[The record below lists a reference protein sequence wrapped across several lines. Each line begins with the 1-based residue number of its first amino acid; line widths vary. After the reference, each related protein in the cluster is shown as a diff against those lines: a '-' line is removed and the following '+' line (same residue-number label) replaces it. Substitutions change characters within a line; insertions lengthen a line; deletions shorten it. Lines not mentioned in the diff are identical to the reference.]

1 MEKVNILNRDME
13 NIMIRAFIYPVF
25 QSRIEKNKE
34 RKIYDFF
41 NFGSGWVGFN
51 IIENIEY
58 SYKGWPTKDPEEE
71 QLVKDVIDYYSSNNL
86 FEEKKQKLFLIL
98 YGLKN
103 YGNVFY
109 EELKKHGLSN
119 RISLERV
126 LQAIGSCILPDNIN
140 YNNDDIEQIISDKDS
155 KIILSVLAI
164 FLNKKCEI
172 KAEKKQT
179 SNIPKREEAVDS
191 TRDKTESITTP
202 TTEEREM
209 PLLSEGLPSMVSAL
223 SFVKNHPL
231 KTEDESNSLFSQKL
245 KDLIDK
251 ELEKKQKVILSVDYF
266 PLDILKKALEAAEI
280 EIEQGIL
287 PFKTTMT
294 ITQDGIT
301 IGNELIN
308 LNDKLSISEN
318 AADWWT
324 HQLGHAFRQEHDLS
338 SSNNMKL

>member
-13 NIMIRAFIYPVF
+13 NILIRAFIYPVF

-34 RKIYDFF
+34 SEIYNFF
-41 NFGSGWVGFN
+41 NFGSGWANKN

-58 SYKGWPTKDPEEE
+58 SYKFWPVEDPEEE

-119 RISLERV
+119 KISLKRV
-126 LQAIGSCILPDNIN
+126 LEAIGSCILPDNIN

-155 KIILSVLAI
+155 KIILSVLAV
-164 FLNKKCEI
+164 FLNKEYEI
-172 KAEKKQT
+172 KAKRKQT
-179 SNIPKREEAVDS
+179 SNIPKRTEAVDS
-191 TRDKTESITTP
+191 TRDKTVSITTP
-202 TTEEREM
+202 TTEESEI
-209 PLLSEGLPSMVSAL
+209 PPLPEGLLSMASAMNI
-223 SFVKNHPL
+223 VNDPPL
-231 KTEDESNSLFSQKL
+231 ETEDDSKNSFSLIL

-251 ELEKKQKVILSVDYF
+251 ELEKKQKVTLSVDYF
-266 PLDILKKALEAAEI
+266 PLDILITALKEAGI

-301 IGNELIN
+301 IGDELIN
-308 LNDKLSISEN
+308 LNDKLSISGN
-318 AADWWT
+318 AAEWWT
-324 HQLGHAFRQEHDLS
+324 HQLGHTLRKEYDLS
-338 SSNNMKL
+338 SSNKLKM

>member
-13 NIMIRAFIYPVF
+13 NILIRAFIYPVF

-41 NFGSGWVGFN
+41 NFGSGWANKN

-58 SYKGWPTKDPEEE
+58 SYKFWPVEDPEEE

-119 RISLERV
+119 RISLKRV
-126 LQAIGSCILPDNIN
+126 LEAIGSCILPDNIN

-155 KIILSVLAI
+155 KIILSVLAV
-164 FLNKKCEI
+164 FLNKEYEI
-172 KAEKKQT
+172 KAKRKQT
-179 SNIPKREEAVDS
+179 SNIPKRIEAVDS
-191 TRDKTESITTP
+191 TRDKTVSPTIEESEIP
-202 TTEEREM
+202 
-209 PLLSEGLPSMVSAL
+209 PLPEGPLAMAGAL
-223 SFVKNHPL
+223 SFVNAHPP
-231 KTEDESNSLFSQKL
+231 KTDDDSNSVFLQKL
-245 KDLIDK
+245 IELIDE
-251 ELEKKQKVILSVDYF
+251 ELEKKQKVTLEVDYY
-266 PLDILKKALEAAEI
+266 PLDILKTALEAAEI
-280 EIEQGIL
+280 WVEQGIL
-287 PFKTTMT
+287 PLKTTMT

-301 IGNELIN
+301 IGNESIN
-308 LNDKLSISEN
+308 LNDELSISEN
-318 AADWWT
+318 AAKWWT
-324 HQLGHAFRQEHDLS
+324 HQLGHTLRQEYDLS
-338 SSNNMKL
+338 SSNKLKM

>member
-13 NIMIRAFIYPVF
+13 NILIRAFIYPVF

-34 RKIYDFF
+34 SEIYNFF
-41 NFGSGWVGFN
+41 NFGSGWANKN

-58 SYKGWPTKDPEEE
+58 SYKFWPVEDPEEE

-119 RISLERV
+119 RISLKRV
-126 LQAIGSCILPDNIN
+126 LEAIGSCILPDNIN

-155 KIILSVLAI
+155 KIILSVLAV
-164 FLNKKCEI
+164 FLNKEYEI
-172 KAEKKQT
+172 KAKRKQT
-179 SNIPKREEAVDS
+179 SNIPKRTEAVDS
-191 TRDKTESITTP
+191 TRDKTVSP
-202 TTEEREM
+202 TTEESEI
-209 PLLSEGLPSMVSAL
+209 PPLPEGLLSMASAMNI
-223 SFVKNHPL
+223 VNDPPL
-231 KTEDESNSLFSQKL
+231 ETEDDSKNSFSLIL

-251 ELEKKQKVILSVDYF
+251 ELEKKQKVTLSVDYF
-266 PLDILKKALEAAEI
+266 PLDILKTALKEAGI

-318 AADWWT
+318 AAEWWT
-324 HQLGHAFRQEHDLS
+324 HQLGHTLRKEYDLS
-338 SSNNMKL
+338 SSNKLKM

>member
-13 NIMIRAFIYPVF
+13 NILIRAFIYPAF

-41 NFGSGWVGFN
+41 NFGSGWANKN
-51 IIENIEY
+51 IIENIEN

-119 RISLERV
+119 RISLKRV
-126 LQAIGSCILPDNIN
+126 LQAISSCILPDNIN

-164 FLNKKCEI
+164 FLNKKYEI
-172 KAEKKQT
+172 KAERKQT
-179 SNIPKREEAVDS
+179 SNIPKRKEAVDS
-191 TRDKTESITTP
+191 TRDKTKSITTP
-202 TTEEREM
+202 TIEESEIP
-209 PLLSEGLPSMVSAL
+209 PLPEGPLSMASAL
-223 SFVKNHPL
+223 SIVNERPL
-231 KTEDESNSLFSQKL
+231 KTEDDSKNSFSQIL
-245 KDLIDK
+245 KELIDE
-251 ELEKKQKVILSVDYF
+251 ELDKRQKVTLSVEYY
-266 PLDILKKALEAAEI
+266 PLDILKTALKAAEI

-287 PFKTTMT
+287 PLKTTMI

-308 LNDKLSISEN
+308 LNDNLSISEN
-318 AADWWT
+318 AAEWWT
-324 HQLGHAFRQEHDLS
+324 HQLGHAFRQEYDLS

>member
-13 NIMIRAFIYPVF
+13 DILIRAFIYPAF

-34 RKIYDFF
+34 RKIYKYF
-41 NFGSGWVGFN
+41 NFGSGWVNKN

-58 SYKGWPTKDPEEE
+58 SYKFWPAEDPEEE

-119 RISLERV
+119 KISLKRV
-126 LQAIGSCILPDNIN
+126 LEAIGSCILPDNIN

-155 KIILSVLAI
+155 KIILSVLAV
-164 FLNKKCEI
+164 FLNKEYEI
-172 KAEKKQT
+172 KAKRKQT
-179 SNIPKREEAVDS
+179 SNIPKRTEAVDS
-191 TRDKTESITTP
+191 TRDKTVSP
-202 TTEEREM
+202 TTEESEI
-209 PLLSEGLPSMVSAL
+209 PPLPEGLLSMASAMNI
-223 SFVKNHPL
+223 VNDPPL
-231 KTEDESNSLFSQKL
+231 ETEDDSKNSFSLIL

-251 ELEKKQKVILSVDYF
+251 ELEKKQKVTLSVDYF
-266 PLDILKKALEAAEI
+266 PLDILKTALKEAGI

-301 IGNELIN
+301 IGDELIN

-318 AADWWT
+318 AAEWWT
-324 HQLGHAFRQEHDLS
+324 HQLGHTLRQKYDLS
-338 SSNNMKL
+338 SSNKLKM

>member
-1 MEKVNILNRDME
+1 MEKVNILDRDME
-13 NIMIRAFIYPVF
+13 NILIRAFIYPVF
-25 QSRIEKNKE
+25 QSRIEKNKKSE
-34 RKIYDFF
+34 IYDFF
-41 NFGSGWVGFN
+41 NFGIGWTNKN

-58 SYKGWPTKDPEEE
+58 SYKSWPTKDPEEE

-109 EELKKHGLSN
+109 EELKKHGLNN

-126 LQAIGSCILPDNIN
+126 LQEIGSCILPDNIN
-140 YNNDDIEQIISDKDS
+140 YNNDDIEKIISDKDS
-155 KIILSVLAI
+155 KIILSVLAV
-164 FLNKKCEI
+164 FLNKKYEI
-172 KAEKKQT
+172 KAERKQT
-179 SNIPKREEAVDS
+179 SNIPKRKEEVDS
-191 TRDKTESITTP
+191 TRDKTVSITTP
-202 TTEEREM
+202 TIEESEIP
-209 PLLSEGLPSMVSAL
+209 PLPKGPLAMAGAL
-223 SFVKNHPL
+223 SFVNAHPP
-231 KTEDESNSLFSQKL
+231 KTEDDSNSVFLQKL
-245 KDLIDK
+245 KELIDE
-251 ELEKKQKVILSVDYF
+251 ELEKKQKVTLEVDYY
-266 PLDILKKALEAAEI
+266 PLDILKTALKEAGI

-318 AADWWT
+318 AAEWWT
-324 HQLGHAFRQEHDLS
+324 HQLGHTLRQEYDLS
-338 SSNNMKL
+338 SSNKIKI

>member
-1 MEKVNILNRDME
+1 MEKANILNRDME
-13 NIMIRAFIYPVF
+13 NILIRAFIYPVF

-34 RKIYDFF
+34 SEIYDFF
-41 NFGSGWVGFN
+41 NFGSGWTNKN

-58 SYKGWPTKDPEEE
+58 SYKYWPTKDPEEE

-164 FLNKKCEI
+164 FLNKKYEI
-172 KAEKKQT
+172 KAERKQT
-179 SNIPKREEAVDS
+179 SNIPKKEEAVDS
-191 TRDKTESITTP
+191 TRNKTKSITTP
-202 TTEEREM
+202 TTEESEI
-209 PLLSEGLPSMVSAL
+209 PLLSEGLLSMVSAM
-223 SFVKNHPL
+223 SFVNEHPL
-231 KTEDESNSLFSQKL
+231 ETEDDSKNLFSLRL
-245 KDLIDK
+245 KELIDK
-251 ELEKKQKVILSVDYF
+251 ELDKRQIVTLRVDYY
-266 PLDILKKALEAAEI
+266 PLGILKTALEAAEI

-287 PFKTTMT
+287 PLKTTMT

-308 LNDKLSISEN
+308 LNDNLSIPEN
-318 AADWWT
+318 AAKWWT
-324 HQLGHAFRQEHDLS
+324 HHLGHAFRQEYDLS